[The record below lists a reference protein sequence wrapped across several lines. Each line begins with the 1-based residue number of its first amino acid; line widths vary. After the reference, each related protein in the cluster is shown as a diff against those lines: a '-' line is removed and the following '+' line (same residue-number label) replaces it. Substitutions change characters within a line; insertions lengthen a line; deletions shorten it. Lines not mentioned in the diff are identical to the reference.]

1 MKHITPD
8 FFFSDISFSVIEIVW
23 GILIDLYTFY
33 LFEYHEKYEIKLQII
48 IIHHIWFHTMIFLT
62 QSKSPLT
69 FNREKD
75 WKEVGNPLVT
85 LFFFN
90 LLYPRTTH
98 WNTSC
103 GEFCMI
109 RHIKDAHHPRET
121 FRSNK
126 TKVSNKKDSDK

>member
-1 MKHITPD
+1 MYKSKEWNTLQQI

-33 LFEYHEKYEIKLQII
+33 LLKYLELYVIQLQILM
-48 IIHHIWFHTMIFLT
+48 IHQIWYHTKVLLT

-90 LLYPRTTH
+90 LLYPRTTY
-98 WNTSC
+98 
-103 GEFCMI
+103 
-109 RHIKDAHHPRET
+109 
-121 FRSNK
+121 
-126 TKVSNKKDSDK
+126 